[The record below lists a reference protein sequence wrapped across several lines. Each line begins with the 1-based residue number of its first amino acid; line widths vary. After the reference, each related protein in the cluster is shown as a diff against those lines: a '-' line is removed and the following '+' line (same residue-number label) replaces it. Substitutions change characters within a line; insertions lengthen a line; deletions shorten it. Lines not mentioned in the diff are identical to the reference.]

1 MKKRVLIIGPK
12 QSGKREIAQYIEQS
26 QTEIRKVANV
36 LYTEKT
42 MIVPDTYLESPWM
55 HKHIIALQQ
64 TASCALFLVPIKS
77 SKVSYPPNFSKIFRV
92 PVVGMITSHGKSYTE
107 KDQKQA
113 LNVIEKIGLSKTWYQ
128 VDLEK
133 ETDVEYLINTLK
145 W

>member
-26 QTEIRKVANV
+26 QTGIKKVANV

-64 TASCALFLVPIKS
+64 TACCALFLVPIQC
-77 SKVSYPPNFSKIFRV
+77 SKVSYPPNFSKVFRV
-92 PVVGMITSHGKSYTE
+92 PVLGIITNRGEVYTE
-107 KDQKQA
+107 KEQKQA
-113 LNVIEKIGLSKTWYQ
+113 VNVIDKIGLSKNWNQ

-133 ETDVEYLINTLK
+133 ESDLEYLINTLTF
-145 W
+145 